1 MKSKYSQVVRV
12 KKQELDKAEN
22 ALAAAKARQR
32 ANEAALNAAK
42 AEYLGISLPESGSVE
57 LLRQSLSFKQIA
69 QSAKEAAQE
78 RVVLSQ
84 KECNHYQHLYKNAHL
99 NYEKLK
105 YLETED
111 FKAMQKALAKA
122 EQKALDDIATSKF
135 FRERKQDENA

>member
-1 MKSKYSQVVRV
+1 MKSKYSQVVKV

-57 LLRQSLSFKQIA
+57 LLRQSLSYKQIA

-84 KECNHYQHLYKNAHL
+84 KECKHYQHLYKNAHL